1 MKKNM
6 KIVKPYSVEVSECLV
21 KYVHVLAE
29 SEIEAVEKVIQQYR
43 KSDII
48 LGSEDYV
55 SVDFSARQVNSLD
68 NVRCRRKKRR

>member
-29 SEIEAVEKVIQQYR
+29 SEVEAVEKVIQQYR
-43 KSDII
+43 KSNII

>member
-29 SEIEAVEKVIQQYR
+29 SEVEAVEKVIQQYR
-43 KSDII
+43 NSEII
-48 LGSEDYV
+48 LGAENYV
-55 SVDFSARQVNSLD
+55 SVDFSARQEASME
-68 NVRCRRKKRR
+68 NVRCKRKKRR

>member
-29 SEIEAVEKVIQQYR
+29 SEVEAVEKVIQQYR
-43 KSDII
+43 SSEII
-48 LGSEDYV
+48 LGAENYV
-55 SVDFSARQVNSLD
+55 SVDFSARQENSLD
-68 NVRCRRKKRR
+68 NVRCKRKK

>member
-1 MKKNM
+1 MKNNM

-29 SEIEAVEKVIQQYR
+29 SEVEAVEKVIQQYR

-55 SVDFSARQVNSLD
+55 SVDFSARQENSLD
-68 NVRCRRKKRR
+68 NVRCRRIKRR

>member
-29 SEIEAVEKVIQQYR
+29 SEVEAVEKVIQQYR

-48 LGSEDYV
+48 LGAEDYV
-55 SVDFSARQVNSLD
+55 SVDFSARQENSLD
-68 NVRCRRKKRR
+68 NVRCGRKKRR

>member
-29 SEIEAVEKVIQQYR
+29 SEVEAVEKVIQQYR
-43 KSDII
+43 NSEII
-48 LGSEDYV
+48 LGVENYV
-55 SVDFSARQVNSLD
+55 SVDFSARQENSLD
-68 NVRCRRKKRR
+68 NVRCKRKK

>member
-29 SEIEAVEKVIQQYR
+29 SEVEAVEKVIQQYR
-43 KSDII
+43 SSEII
-48 LGSEDYV
+48 LGAENYV
-55 SVDFSARQVNSLD
+55 SVDFSARQENALD
-68 NVRCRRKKRR
+68 NVRCKRKK

>member
-55 SVDFSARQVNSLD
+55 SVDFSARQEASMD
-68 NVRCRRKKRR
+68 NVRYKRKKRR

>member
-29 SEIEAVEKVIQQYR
+29 SEVEAVEKVIQQYR
-43 KSDII
+43 SSEII
-48 LGSEDYV
+48 LGAENYV
-55 SVDFSARQVNSLD
+55 SVDFSARQEASME

>member
-29 SEIEAVEKVIQQYR
+29 SEVEAVEKVIQQYR
-43 KSDII
+43 SSAII
-48 LGSEDYV
+48 LGAENYV
-55 SVDFSARQVNSLD
+55 SVDFSARQENSLD
-68 NVRCRRKKRR
+68 NVRCKRKK